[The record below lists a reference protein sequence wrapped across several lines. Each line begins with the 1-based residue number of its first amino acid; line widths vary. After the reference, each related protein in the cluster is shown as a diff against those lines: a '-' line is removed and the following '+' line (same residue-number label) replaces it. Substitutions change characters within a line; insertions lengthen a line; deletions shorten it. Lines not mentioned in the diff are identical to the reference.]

1 MHRDAD
7 LLLRPP
13 LASIGM
19 LDWQAFDRAVE
30 IGYLHALQALANQD
44 LGTR

>member
-30 IGYLHALQALANQD
+30 ILFTAIPC
-44 LGTR
+44 RP